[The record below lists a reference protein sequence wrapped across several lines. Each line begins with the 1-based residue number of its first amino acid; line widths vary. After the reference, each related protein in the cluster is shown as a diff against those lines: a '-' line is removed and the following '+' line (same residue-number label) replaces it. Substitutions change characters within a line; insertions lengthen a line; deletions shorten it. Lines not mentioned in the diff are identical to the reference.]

1 MDLGRSFKRTL
12 VTGLLIIAPI
22 GVTIFLL
29 VSLAA
34 MLDYFLAPLAQLLLG
49 RRVPGIGL
57 ITLLPVV
64 LAAGVLGSNI
74 KGQHVLSVFEYFLLH
89 IPVFN
94 WLYRTI
100 KQLTEVLSPSGALQ
114 FRSVVLVEYPRPD
127 IHSIGFVTNRVR
139 IARADGSQ
147 DELASVYVPTNH
159 IYIGDTILV
168 PKAKLIETHMT
179 LQEGVQCLLSAG
191 ATIPKL
197 IVQGQPASDAA
208 ETPPPAQPGQER

>member
-1 MDLGRSFKRTL
+1 MDIRRKLKRYL

-22 GVTIFLL
+22 GITVFVL

-34 MLDYFLAPLAQLLLG
+34 MLDYFLAPVAQVLLG
-49 RRVPGIGL
+49 RRVPGVGL
-57 ITLLPVV
+57 VTLLPVV
-64 LAAGVLGSNI
+64 LLAGFLGSNI
-74 KGQHVLSVFEYFLLH
+74 KGQHLLQVLEYFLLH

-94 WLYRTI
+94 WLYRTV

-127 IHSIGFVTNRVR
+127 IHSIGFVTNKVT
-139 IARADGSQ
+139 IERADGHRE
-147 DELASVYVPTNH
+147 ELASVYVPTNH

-168 PKAKLIETHMT
+168 PMSKLLETHMT

-197 IVQGQPASDAA
+197 IKSGTGSARPSAPQGTNWTEPA
-208 ETPPPAQPGQER
+208 T